1 MAKKD
6 FKQGLDF
13 LIQNT
18 KENIENP
25 KVTDKEKTEESGSQ
39 KATYYF
45 NSRNLNTIKAIAWYD
60 RKPIGQVIDEAL
72 SLYIKNY
79 SEPQKAR
86 KLFREDSGKA

>member
-18 KENIENP
+18 NENIETP
-25 KVTDKEKTEESGSQ
+25 KNTDKEKTEGPGSH

-45 NSRNLNTIKAIAWYD
+45 NSKNLNTIKAIAWYD
-60 RKPIGQVIDEAL
+60 RKSIGQVIDEAL

-79 SEPQKAR
+79 SEPEKAR
-86 KLFREDSGKA
+86 KLFRKESGKT

>member
-25 KVTDKEKTEESGSQ
+25 KITDKEKTEETGSQ
-39 KATYYF
+39 KATYYL
-45 NSRNLNTIKAIAWYD
+45 NSKNLNTIKAIAWYD
-60 RKPIGQVIDEAL
+60 RKPIGRVIDEAL
-72 SLYIKNY
+72 SLYLKNY
-79 SEPQKAR
+79 SEPEKVR
-86 KLFREDSGKA
+86 TLFRKESGKT

>member
-25 KVTDKEKTEESGSQ
+25 KVTDKEKTEEPGSK
-39 KATYYF
+39 KATYYL
-45 NSRNLNTIKAIAWYD
+45 NSKKLNTIKAIAWHD
-60 RKPIGQVIDEAL
+60 RKPIGQVINEAL

-79 SEPQKAR
+79 PDPEKAEKNFR
-86 KLFREDSGKA
+86 KESGKS